1 MLYVYIALAVIIVGI
16 SIFFLVKEVR
26 NPKKKMTEGSDVVES
41 KRRIEK
47 AVQNIESMEEL
58 IKSNDKLKTK
68 LASLREIIRFLNP
81 VKNEKV
87 KVIDEKMLAR
97 LDDMKIEISKDENS
111 ETIWRM
117 IEEVEGYI
125 AQRTKEL

>member
-26 NPKKKMTEGSDVVES
+26 NPKKKMTEGGDVVES

-58 IKSNDKLKTK
+58 VKTNDKLKTK
-68 LASLREIIRFLNP
+68 LASLR
-81 VKNEKV
+81 
-87 KVIDEKMLAR
+87 
-97 LDDMKIEISKDENS
+97 
-111 ETIWRM
+111 
-117 IEEVEGYI
+117 
-125 AQRTKEL
+125 

>member
-26 NPKKKMTEGSDVVES
+26 NPKKKMTEGGDVVES

-47 AVQNIESMEEL
+47 AVQNIESMLEL